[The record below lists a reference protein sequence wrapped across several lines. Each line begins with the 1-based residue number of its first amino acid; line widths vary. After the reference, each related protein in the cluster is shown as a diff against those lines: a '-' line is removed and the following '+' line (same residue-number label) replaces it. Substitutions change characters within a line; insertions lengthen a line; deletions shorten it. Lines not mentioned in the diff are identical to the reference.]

1 MLQGVKLLKFN
12 RQVYGCCSFL
22 VNPGYFCPPM
32 NEQPSLY
39 FAPFQGI
46 TTKAFRE
53 VYARHFFGTDK
64 LYTPYFANIAVD
76 YPLPPLKL
84 KALREQ
90 FENGIPVIPQILSKS
105 APEILWFAQCCAGLG
120 FDELNWNLGC
130 PYPQVARKKRG
141 SGLLPHPEMVGE
153 ILDQLM
159 NRMPLRFSVKCRL
172 GYGDAGEIQN
182 LIPVFNRYPL
192 SEIIIHPRIGKQ
204 LYSGSPDLR
213 AFGEAFTALQHPV
226 VYNGDVTLPANLQ
239 YLKSEFPGINRFMIG
254 RGLLADPFLAAR
266 IKGIAL
272 NGEETGIL
280 KKFTDDL
287 YYTYRNDK
295 KESHTVLNAMKEYWK
310 YLILSFDDPQSVF
323 RKIRKT
329 ASYNEYEEAVKR
341 VFDEHALAEINPSGI
356 FPADG

>member
-1 MLQGVKLLKFN
+1 MPQGVKVLKFN
-12 RQVYGCCSFL
+12 RQVHGCCSFL

-105 APEILWFAQCCAGLG
+105 APEILSFAQRCAGLG
-120 FDELNWNLGC
+120 FSELNWNLGC

-141 SGLLPHPEMVGE
+141 SGLLPYPEMVSE

-159 NRMPLRFSVKCRL
+159 TRMPLHFSVKCRL
-172 GYGDAGEIQN
+172 GYEDAGEIQN

-192 SEIIIHPRIGKQ
+192 SEIIIHPRIGRQ

-213 AFGEAFTALQHPV
+213 AFGEAITSLRHPV
-226 VYNGDVTLPANLQ
+226 AYNGDIAAPADLQ
-239 YLKSEFPGINRFMIG
+239 FLQSQFPGISRFMIG
-254 RGLLADPFLAAR
+254 RGLLADPFLPAR
-266 IKGIAL
+266 IKGIAI
-272 NGEETGIL
+272 NGKETEIL

-287 YYTYRNDK
+287 YHAYRRDK

-310 YLILSFDDPQSVF
+310 YLILSFDDPRSVF

-329 ASYNEYEEAVKR
+329 ASYDEYEEAVQR
-341 VFDEHALAEINPSGI
+341 VFEEHAPAGINPSGI
-356 FPADG
+356 LRDDG